1 MLQERLQNNMT
12 IEQAIILF
20 LPIITIL
27 LFLLFVLSFKFLKL
41 RKKVKTLS
49 VAYSK
54 IEALVS
60 STKSSESDNDIHKE
74 NFIKFLSDSRD
85 WAYEYI
91 ETVQSGLNKFV
102 SEVDPDISYFDEY
115 GEVLSIGRPDFDA
128 MKNISKS
135 YKELKKL
142 LPDEGK

>member
-1 MLQERLQNNMT
+1 LLQERLQNNMT